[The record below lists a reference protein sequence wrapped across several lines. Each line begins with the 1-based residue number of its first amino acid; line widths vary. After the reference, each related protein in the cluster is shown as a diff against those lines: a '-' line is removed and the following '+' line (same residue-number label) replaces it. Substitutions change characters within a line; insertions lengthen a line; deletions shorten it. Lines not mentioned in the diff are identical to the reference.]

1 VEGPLFDKVGPV
13 TTLSYGK
20 RMFVIAAS
28 ETASPDLRA
37 QCYLAAFLVFC
48 NMVPDVLAAYRACVD
63 LSNVPPPAGCVLYE
77 STVLDCLSV
86 LVQRG
91 PLPHE
96 LEFIPHLVTPEFA
109 RLLGRLVVDSPLAA
123 VYFVKAPTTGLAKRP
138 TALHARHCLRLHV
151 LPALLFGPGVSET
164 FLADTLYILRGL
176 NQEAGLP
183 VTQYP
188 WVLHLSPW
196 FFLKLYVNHGV
207 FDGSTLNLGMNLVSD
222 ALSVLGRSRPGH
234 HPCQQVWRA
243 CLITLPFVRSAFIA
257 ADEFMHT
264 GLAVALDL
272 YNVADARKATMRRFL
287 PFPLRTPAL
296 SAGNK
301 ALRPQP

>member
-1 VEGPLFDKVGPV
+1 MFVVDDSSDEEVGESSTKRARMLGPELLREAMDLLEVKSTSRRDAGRHVAMVRRWVKRLEGPLFDEVGPA

-151 LPALLFGPGVSET
+151 LPALLFGPAWKSTTAPCSSYPVSTSSMSTVLPPGWGLARISAVPAKPPSWPPCTPWSAET
-164 FLADTLYILRGL
+164 SHTSTAL
-176 NQEAGLP
+176 LP
-183 VTQYP
+183 PPNPSQP
-188 WVLHLSPW
+188 C
-196 FFLKLYVNHGV
+196 F
-207 FDGSTLNLGMNLVSD
+207 
-222 ALSVLGRSRPGH
+222 SVLKP
-234 HPCQQVWRA
+234 
-243 CLITLPFVRSAFIA
+243 
-257 ADEFMHT
+257 
-264 GLAVALDL
+264 
-272 YNVADARKATMRRFL
+272 
-287 PFPLRTPAL
+287 
-296 SAGNK
+296 
-301 ALRPQP
+301 